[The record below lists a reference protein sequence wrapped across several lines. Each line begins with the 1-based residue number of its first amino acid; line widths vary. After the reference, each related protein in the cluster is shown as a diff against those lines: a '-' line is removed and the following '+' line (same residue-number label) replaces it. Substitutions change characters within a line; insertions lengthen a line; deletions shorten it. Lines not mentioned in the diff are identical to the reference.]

1 MSSIPPISTKRT
13 TTSLLKQ
20 MKTKKTKTFGIGKN
34 PCPGFGTGRTV
45 CRCGRANKKY
55 RIISSSN

>member
-1 MSSIPPISTKRT
+1 
-13 TTSLLKQ
+13 